1 MRHEARLN
9 LLGERIKLDW
19 TLPEQIKQNKIG
31 EVIERTKPAN
41 LPYGV
46 KRAYHT
52 HSKDQILNEIFRRVE
67 PNGRT
72 MGEYW
77 REEMQENL
85 NADIYFNM
93 TDDEMSRIHDTT
105 LVSWSR

>member
-52 HSKDQILNEIFRRVE
+52 HSKD
-67 PNGRT
+67 
-72 MGEYW
+72 
-77 REEMQENL
+77 
-85 NADIYFNM
+85 
-93 TDDEMSRIHDTT
+93 
-105 LVSWSR
+105 